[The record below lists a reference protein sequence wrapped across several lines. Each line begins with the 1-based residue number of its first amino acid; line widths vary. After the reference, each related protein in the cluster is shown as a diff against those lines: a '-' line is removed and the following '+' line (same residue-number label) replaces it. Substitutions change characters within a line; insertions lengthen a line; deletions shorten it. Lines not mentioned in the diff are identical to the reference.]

1 MKLKNSASRIRV
13 KAIYNALEELQ
24 DNVVFVGG
32 AIVSF
37 YADREIFEP
46 RPTDDVDIIIEILNY
61 RERAELEEKL
71 RAKGFAHDVASGIVC
86 RYLFKGMTVD
96 IMPTDD
102 PSVGFNT
109 RWYREGF
116 RASIQYAI
124 EDHHVIR
131 ILAAPYFIATKL
143 EAFHD
148 RGGKDGRTSSDFE
161 DIIFILENRS
171 TIWKEMKATD
181 GHLKAYLVKEFST
194 LLRNKNLYEW
204 IDSHVERNETRATR
218 SIIEAMT
225 LWIDAESQ

>member
-1 MKLKNSASRIRV
+1 LKLKNSASRIRV

-24 DNVVFVGG
+24 DKVVFVGG

-131 ILAAPYFIATKL
+131 ILAAPYFIAQNWKRSMIV
-143 EAFHD
+143 A
-148 RGGKDGRTSSDFE
+148 GRMVVPVLILKTSS
-161 DIIFILENRS
+161 LSWR
-171 TIWKEMKATD
+171 TD
-181 GHLKAYLVKEFST
+181 PRFGRK
-194 LLRNKNLYEW
+194 
-204 IDSHVERNETRATR
+204 
-218 SIIEAMT
+218 
-225 LWIDAESQ
+225 